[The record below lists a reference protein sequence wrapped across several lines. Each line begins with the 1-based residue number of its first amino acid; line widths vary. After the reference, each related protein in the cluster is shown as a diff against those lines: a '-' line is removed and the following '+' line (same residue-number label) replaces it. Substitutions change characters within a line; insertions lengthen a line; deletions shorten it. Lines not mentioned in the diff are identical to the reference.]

1 MPAHRQPEGQ
11 RRGLCRAAI
20 DYIENGQ
27 TNHVI
32 DGPPLIAVRAWGRPP
47 ILRGTHTSELKA
59 GDPKVPDFL
68 ANQGLKRIRSVRGW
82 RGETD
87 GVQDALVRRFG
98 VNGRGVRIVWL
109 WRRYVLPRQRRL
121 PC

>member
-1 MPAHRQPEGQ
+1 MNGITTHSVELVDRRVQCACLPLPDADRRLFMPAHRQPEGQ

-32 DGPPLIAVRAWGRPP
+32 DGPPLIAVRAWSQQP

-68 ANQGLKRIRSVRGW
+68 ANQ
-82 RGETD
+82 
-87 GVQDALVRRFG
+87 
-98 VNGRGVRIVWL
+98 
-109 WRRYVLPRQRRL
+109 
-121 PC
+121 